1 VRHAMIAADSPGGA
15 PRPPSPD
22 PMTPDELGAFLER
35 EWPTP
40 LGVVGTIRA
49 DGSPHVV
56 PVWFRWDGAAVQ
68 IWSGEGRAW
77 VRNVR
82 RDPRVAFSVQEER
95 PPFAALVM
103 RGRAEVASDDGPGI
117 AAEIRRITRRYIEPH
132 EVDAYV
138 REWAALQTIVR
149 IHPDSVTGW
158 NRGY

>member
-1 VRHAMIAADSPGGA
+1 MADPARGRRDHPCRRLASRRARLVSLGRSGG
-15 PRPPSPD
+15 PD
-22 PMTPDELGAFLER
+22 LEWRGARL
-35 EWPTP
+35 
-40 LGVVGTIRA
+40 
-49 DGSPHVV
+49 
-56 PVWFRWDGAAVQ
+56 
-68 IWSGEGRAW
+68 

-95 PPFAALVM
+95 PPFAAVVM